1 MAWTPPAVGARAT
14 DEEWLAAIEADA
26 PDIVA
31 AWRGIERGQ
40 FLSVR
45 RQVRR
50 HGGAGS
56 TARTVAQLDTM
67 ATALIAIVEAL
78 SDVALAMPGGEED
91 WNAAQTVGHVATS
104 RAGLALAAGLA
115 ASGRWPPDAP
125 TVVPGIPGPPA
136 ERSELIRKLSR
147 SQAIVAR
154 SAANVAGHETD
165 PCPLH
170 HPLVGRLRCGEWL
183 LFAGVHDLMHIEQLH
198 AIAAASPRPLGRA

>member
-1 MAWTPPAVGARAT
+1 MTA
-14 DEEWLAAIEADA
+14 EEGWLAAIEAEA

-45 RQVRR
+45 RHVRR
-50 HGGAGS
+50 YGGAGS
-56 TARTVAQLDTM
+56 TARTVAQLAVT
-67 ATALIAIVEAL
+67 ATALIAFVEGL
-78 SDVALAMPGGEED
+78 SDEALAMPGGEED
-91 WNAAQTVGHVATS
+91 WNVAQTVGHVATS

-125 TVVPGIPGPPA
+125 SVVPGIPGQAADRP
-136 ERSELIRKLSR
+136 ELIRKLSR
-147 SQAIVAR
+147 SQGIVAR
-154 SAANVAGHETD
+154 SAGHVAGHETD

-198 AIAAASPRPLGRA
+198 AIAAARPRPSGRAW

>member
-1 MAWTPPAVGARAT
+1 MTT
-14 DEEWLAAIEADA
+14 DDWLAAIETDA

-40 FLSVR
+40 LLSVR

-56 TARTVAQLDTM
+56 TARIVAQLDTT
-67 ATALIAIVEAL
+67 ANALIAVVEAL
-78 SDVALAMPGGEED
+78 SDDALAMPGGEED
-91 WNAAQTVGHVATS
+91 WNVAQTVGHVATS

-115 ASGRWPPDAP
+115 ASDRWPPDAP
-125 TVVPGIPGPPA
+125 SAVPGIPGPPA
-136 ERSELIRKLSR
+136 DRPELIRRLRR
-147 SQAIVAR
+147 SQAIITR

-198 AIAAASPRPLGRA
+198 AIAAASPRPSGSAW

>member
-1 MAWTPPAVGARAT
+1 MTTDDWLTP
-14 DEEWLAAIEADA
+14 IEADA

-56 TARTVAQLDTM
+56 TVRTVAQLDTT
-67 ATALIAIVEAL
+67 ATALIAIVQAL
-78 SDVALAMPGGEED
+78 SDDALAMPGGEED
-91 WNAAQTVGHVATS
+91 WNVAQAVGHVATS

-125 TVVPGIPGPPA
+125 SVVPGIPGPPA
-136 ERSELIRKLSR
+136 DRSELIRKLSR
-147 SQAIVAR
+147 SQAIVTR
-154 SAANVAGHETD
+154 SAAKVAGHETD

-183 LFAGVHDLMHIEQLH
+183 LFAGVHDLMHIEQLQ
-198 AIAAASPRPLGRA
+198 AIAAASPRSSGRAW

>member
-1 MAWTPPAVGARAT
+1 MTT
-14 DEEWLAAIEADA
+14 EEAWLAAIEADA
-26 PDIVA
+26 PDVVA
-31 AWRGIERGQ
+31 AWRGIKRGQ

-56 TARTVAQLDTM
+56 TARTVAQLDAT

-78 SDVALAMPGGEED
+78 PDDALALPGGEED
-91 WNAAQTVGHVATS
+91 WNVAQAVGHVATS

-125 TVVPGIPGPPA
+125 SVVPGIPGPPA
-136 ERSELIRKLSR
+136 DRSELIRKLSR

-154 SAANVAGHETD
+154 SAAHVTGHETD
-165 PCPLH
+165 PCPLR

-198 AIAAASPRPLGRA
+198 AIAAASPRPSGSAW